1 MLDYLA
7 WRGDL
12 TFSQSALNDVDA
24 LIFSTLSYIR
34 LEGLVPEDL
43 QQVQSLQELGKTILA
58 LPEAKSLCRLEK
70 DLTLLEAAANSR
82 RFGGVGVSFYR
93 SLLHTQE
100 ELQFAAVTFL
110 LDDGCAFLAFRGTD
124 NTLVGWKEDFNMSF
138 QPVVPAQR
146 LAQEY
151 VQRFAAFSGV
161 PLYLGGHSK
170 GGNLAVYAGAKCG
183 AAVQPRILAVYNFD
197 GPGFTEAMQED
208 HGYLKLISRV
218 KTFVPQ
224 FSVFGLMLERQEEL
238 QVVHSNAFGL
248 LQHEPYSWQVLGK
261 TFVAGQKLAEGS
273 QFLNRTLS
281 TWLAGLDNAQRSEFF
296 DSIFGLLMQ
305 ENANQPKDILRP
317 QNVLAALKTIH
328 MEDGKRKMLTGKLQ
342 ELVDAAKT
350 VRNEP
355 ME

>member
-1 MLDYLA
+1 
-7 WRGDL
+7 
-12 TFSQSALNDVDA
+12 
-24 LIFSTLSYIR
+24 
-34 LEGLVPEDL
+34 
-43 QQVQSLQELGKTILA
+43 
-58 LPEAKSLCRLEK
+58 
-70 DLTLLEAAANSR
+70 
-82 RFGGVGVSFYR
+82 
-93 SLLHTQE
+93 
-100 ELQFAAVTFL
+100 
-110 LDDGCAFLAFRGTD
+110 
-124 NTLVGWKEDFNMSF
+124 MS
-138 QPVVPAQR
+138 
-146 LAQEY
+146 
-151 VQRFAAFSGV
+151 
-161 PLYLGGHSK
+161 
-170 GGNLAVYAGAKCG
+170 
-183 AAVQPRILAVYNFD
+183 
-197 GPGFTEAMQED
+197 
-208 HGYLKLISRV
+208 
-218 KTFVPQ
+218 
-224 FSVFGLMLERQEEL
+224 MLERQEEL